1 MWYLELYCYTYNLT
15 GIVFCVLLV
24 TFVLGTIACLNDQF
38 LKCKKRWQQILVI
51 LAFVEAAFATIF
63 FAYPKVSLNSDNAIN
78 LDNAIIVDNTI
89 ILDNAMTLDNTITF
103 AGFGI
108 ALVMILFYSIITFCL
123 GMLFAELIKW
133 VFTRA

>member
-63 FAYPKVSLNSDNAIN
+63 FAYPKVSSN
-78 LDNAIIVDNTI
+78 LDNAII
-89 ILDNAMTLDNTITF
+89 F
-103 AGFGI
+103 AGFAV
-108 ALVMILFYSIITFCL
+108 ALFAIFFFSVMTFWL
-123 GMLFAELIKW
+123 GMFFVELIKW
-133 VFTRA
+133 IFARAES

>member
-1 MWYLELYCYTYNLT
+1 MRYLELSGCTYNLT

-24 TFVLGTIACLNDQF
+24 TFVLGIITCLNDQF
-38 LKCKKRWQQILVI
+38 LKCKKRWQQVLAR

-63 FAYPKVSLNSDNAIN
+63 FAYPKVSLN
-78 LDNAIIVDNTI
+78 LDNTI

-103 AGFGI
+103 AGFGF

>member
-38 LKCKKRWQQILVI
+38 LKFKKRWQQILVI

-63 FAYPKVSLNSDNAIN
+63 FAYPKVSLN
-78 LDNAIIVDNTI
+78 LDNTI

-103 AGFGI
+103 AGFGF

>member
-38 LKCKKRWQQILVI
+38 LKFKKRWQQILVI

-63 FAYPKVSLNSDNAIN
+63 FAYPKVSLN
-78 LDNAIIVDNTI
+78 
-89 ILDNAMTLDNTITF
+89 LDNTITF
-103 AGFGI
+103 AGFGF

-123 GMLFAELIKW
+123 GMLFAGLIKW

>member
-24 TFVLGTIACLNDQF
+24 TFVLGTIARLNDQF
-38 LKCKKRWQQILVI
+38 LKFKKRWQQILVI

-63 FAYPKVSLNSDNAIN
+63 FAYPKVSLN
-78 LDNAIIVDNTI
+78 LDNTI

-103 AGFGI
+103 AGFGF
-108 ALVMILFYSIITFCL
+108 ALVMILIYSIITFCL

-133 VFTRA
+133 VFARA